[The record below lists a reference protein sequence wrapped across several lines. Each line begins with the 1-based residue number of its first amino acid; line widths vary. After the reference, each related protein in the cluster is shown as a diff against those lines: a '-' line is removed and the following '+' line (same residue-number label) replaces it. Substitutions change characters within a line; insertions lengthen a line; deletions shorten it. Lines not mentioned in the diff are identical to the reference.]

1 MVRLGKSNPPT
12 IYTWRQPPG
21 RLLALFLSWDVTLV
35 RLDLF
40 TLNHQY
46 FPHHY
51 FIFPPVLQIQCS
63 SCCGVALVI
72 TIIHHRSCVI
82 DHTSETI
89 GNRSEMIL
97 PSVSQSERLKHLD
110 HLLHQLW
117 SKVESSAQEE
127 GKVMVACR
135 EYETFVRSQGGCR
148 WSIGGADIAWR
159 MQIGTMGG
167 CRC

>member
-1 MVRLGKSNPPT
+1 MYLKTQLHWLYYKVQSPKSNVQGSKLNFTAFLVQLGKSNSPH
-12 IYTWRQPPG
+12 IFNSRQS
-21 RLLALFLSWDVTLV
+21 RDVTLV

-72 TIIHHRSCVI
+72 MIIHHRSCVI
-82 DHTSETI
+82 DHTSETV
-89 GNRSEMIL
+89 GNRSETIL

-148 WSIGGADIAWR
+148 
-159 MQIGTMGG
+159 
-167 CRC
+167 

>member
-89 GNRSEMIL
+89 GNRSETILLCSAISTSLTIFNTLAIFNIL
-97 PSVSQSERLKHLD
+97 PCSAISDISTSLSQNVLNILTIFSINCGQRWRA
-110 HLLHQLW
+110 LHR
-117 SKVESSAQEE
+117 KK
-127 GKVMVACR
+127 GR
-135 EYETFVRSQGGCR
+135 
-148 WSIGGADIAWR
+148 
-159 MQIGTMGG
+159 
-167 CRC
+167 